1 MIRLCI
7 VVWLLSLG
15 VPAWAGTAYQ
25 CTAANGKVAYQD
37 KPCAAGQHQQTLQ
50 LDDSQPQV
58 VPPPATPEAHT
69 AEPPPPPAPPPPV
82 APSVPLPLL
91 YACVRATDQTTYLS
105 ENGHPEPYLVPF
117 GIVGGGG
124 MSLSQAYGP
133 PGGAGASAPE
143 LNRGRVTPG
152 LVGRNFVWVQDQCHE
167 LTAAETCH
175 ALRDEYDKNETK
187 LRRSFKSDRPPL
199 EEREATLLAQLRN
212 C

>member
-7 VVWLLSLG
+7 VAWLLLLG

-25 CTAANGKVAYQD
+25 CTAANGTVSYQD
-37 KPCAAGQHQQTLQ
+37 KPCAAGQRQQALQ

-58 VPPPATPEAHT
+58 APPPAVPAANT
-69 AEPPPPPAPPPPV
+69 AESPPAPPPPPPV
-82 APSVPLPLL
+82 APSVPLPLM

-105 ENGHPEPYLVPF
+105 ENGYPEPYLVPF

-167 LTAAETCH
+167 LTAADTCH
-175 ALRDEYDKNETK
+175 ALRDEYDRNETK
-187 LRRSFKSDRPPL
+187 LRRAFKSDRPPL
-199 EEREATLLAQLRN
+199 EAREATLLAQLRN